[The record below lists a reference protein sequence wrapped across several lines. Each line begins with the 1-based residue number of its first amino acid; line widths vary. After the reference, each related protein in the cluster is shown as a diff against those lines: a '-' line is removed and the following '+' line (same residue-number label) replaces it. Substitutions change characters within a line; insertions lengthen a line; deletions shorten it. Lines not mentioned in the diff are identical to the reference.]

1 MMPGLAGFRDSRRS
15 AGLLQGAGDR
25 SVRWPG
31 TASGRRA
38 VLRAYIM
45 HVNVHFFVIMQIK
58 RFYVTSL
65 LVLFAFLYAIWHK
78 DWSFLRYVVEH
89 GRNKSDFT
97 FSS

>member
-1 MMPGLAGFRDSRRS
+1 MMPRLAGFRDSRRS
-15 AGLLQGAGDR
+15 AGLLQAGGP
-25 SVRWPG
+25 VRGPG

-58 RFYVTSL
+58 RVYVTSL
-65 LVLFAFLYAIWHK
+65 LVLFAFLYAIWHR

-97 FSS
+97 LSS

>member
-1 MMPGLAGFRDSRRS
+1 MHDAPTGTVLSPAQAREE
-15 AGLLQGAGDR
+15 GAGDG
-25 SVRWPG
+25 PG